1 MFRYSILFFA
11 LAMVAA
17 LFGFGGIDPRAASV
31 AQILFYLFL
40 LLFVGSFLFGAFV
53 SKKKQ
58 QSNKFS

>member
-31 AQILFYLFL
+31 AQTLFYLFL
-40 LLFVGSFLFGAFV
+40 LLFVGSFLLGAGPSGSFT
-53 SKKKQ
+53 STPYG
-58 QSNKFS
+58 